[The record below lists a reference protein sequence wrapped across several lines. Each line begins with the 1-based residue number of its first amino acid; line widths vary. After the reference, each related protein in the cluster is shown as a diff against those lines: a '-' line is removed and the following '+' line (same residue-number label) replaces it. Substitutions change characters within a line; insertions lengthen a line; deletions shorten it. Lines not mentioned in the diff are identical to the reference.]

1 MTQNTVQTRNYIAP
15 QGTKELCLTQFS
27 HFSNETDRIFFLP
40 TTSPF
45 EWQSFLPKQPLSAP
59 SDHNPAWLER
69 RSHEIMI
76 SHVCLNSY
84 SRTSKKLKSMS
95 NATNLPP
102 VFGLSGEWGCLIDGH
117 WDREIGRTD
126 RSAGLPL
133 HWWIVY
139 WQIYRR
145 SNRNLGS
152 VFLGCLAPRKEISA
166 FRKLVLFFWLV
177 KSRLWNP
184 EFSSRIPEYG

>member
-1 MTQNTVQTRNYIAP
+1 MTQTTLQTRKYIAP
-15 QGTKELCLTQFS
+15 QGAKELCLTQFW
-27 HFSNETDRIFFLP
+27 HVSNETDRIFFLP

-45 EWQSFLPKQPLSAP
+45 EWQSFLPRQPLSAP

-69 RSHEIMI
+69 QSHEIMI

-95 NATNLPP
+95 NATTLPP

-117 WDREIGRTD
+117 RDREIGRTD

-133 HWWIVY
+133 LWWIIY
-139 WQIYRR
+139 WQMYRR
-145 SNRNLGS
+145 SNRNLRS

-166 FRKLVLFFWLV
+166 FRKLFFFWLV